1 MTQTQESESE
11 FVRHVPCGSCGS
23 SDANSE
29 YTDGH
34 TYCFTCAAHT
44 SGDKSVTTPGRTHM
58 AGMIE
63 GEVQGLPLR
72 HISEETC
79 KKFDYR
85 VGKFNGEWVH
95 IAPYYNAKNELVAQ
109 HLRTAEKEMPWT
121 GKPKDALPFGANVW
135 PKTGKMIVVTEGE
148 IDAMSV
154 SQMQGN
160 KYPVVSIGSG
170 AGPQVG
176 KYIAKRLE
184 YFAGFDKVVLMF
196 DNDEPGRQATAD
208 AAAILGPRAHIAEF
222 ELSDAND
229 MLLAGRQEEVINA
242 MWRAKK
248 YTPTD
253 IIEFKDL
260 KDRAL
265 AETSVGIEYPWPS
278 LSELVRGFKR
288 KELIVIS
295 GATGSGKTDFLLEI
309 IEHTLRTKNEPVA
322 AFFLEDSPEEVY
334 VRLAGKLVNKPL
346 YSMEDSKEATR
357 VAAEEI
363 DKLDLPPFYIY
374 DSGSAYTWDDIAGRI
389 EYLCQAEGVKT
400 VVLDHVTALAADM
413 VDERKALDSLMK
425 RAAGLAKALD
435 ITLFVVSHLA
445 TPDSGSH
452 EEGARIML
460 RHLRGSRAISFWA
473 HGCLALERDQQADT
487 EEERRTVFV
496 RCLKLRRYS
505 RAVGKGIYLAYN
517 FETGKLEEC
526 DGMTPFDKEPE
537 NLDRDF

>member
-1 MTQTQESESE
+1 M
-11 FVRHVPCGSCGS
+11 
-23 SDANSE
+23 
-29 YTDGH
+29 
-34 TYCFTCAAHT
+34 
-44 SGDKSVTTPGRTHM
+44 K
-58 AGMIE
+58 GMIE
-63 GEVQGLPLR
+63 GDVQGLPSR
-72 HISEETC
+72 NISEETC
-79 KKFDYR
+79 KKFGYR
-85 VGKFNGEWVH
+85 VGKYNGEWVH
-95 IAPYYNAKNELVAQ
+95 IAPYYNENNELVAQ
-109 HLRTAEKEMPWT
+109 HLRTADKDMPWT
-121 GKPKDALPFGANVW
+121 GKPKEALPFGANVW

-160 KYPVVSIGSG
+160 KWPTVSIGSG

-184 YFAGFDKVVLMF
+184 YFHGFDKVVLMF

-208 AAAILGPRAHIAEF
+208 AATVLGSRAYIADF
-222 ELSDAND
+222 ELKDAND

-253 IIEFKDL
+253 IVEFKDL

-265 AETSVGIEYPWPS
+265 AETDVGIEYPWPS

-295 GATGSGKTDFLLEI
+295 GATGSGKTDFLMEI
-309 IEHTLRTKNEPVA
+309 IEHTLRVKKEPVA
-322 AFFLEDSPEEVY
+322 AFFLEDSPEDVY
-334 VRLAGKLVNKPL
+334 IRIVGKMVGKPL
-346 YSMEDSKEATR
+346 YSMDDSRAALEA
-357 VAAEEI
+357 AGEEV
-363 DKLDLPPFYIY
+363 DKLDIPPFYIY

-400 VVLDHVTALAADM
+400 VILDHVTALAADM

-473 HGCLALERDQQADT
+473 HGCLALERDQQAET
-487 EEERRTVFV
+487 EEERKTVFV

-505 RAVGKGIYLAYN
+505 RAVGQGIYLAYN
-517 FETGKLEEC
+517 FDTGKLEESEGISEFPTE
-526 DGMTPFDKEPE
+526 DPG
-537 NLDRDF
+537 NSDRDF